1 MKHTKLI
8 SKEAGVIPKCAQ
20 SYKVCGMYEPTG
32 KTKCVP
38 INSPKAAKIT
48 DIPEP

>member
-8 SKEAGVIPKCAQ
+8 SKEAGVIPKSAQ

-32 KTKCVP
+32 RTKCVSVT
-38 INSPKAAKIT
+38 SPKAKKIT
-48 DIPEP
+48 DIPEE